1 MKDCKNTTEGV
12 IKHMLG
18 GIYRAYKSIVQYYMA
33 CKVNWR
39 LIL

>member
-18 GIYRAYKSIVQYYMA
+18 GIYIEHTSLLCNITRHA
-33 CKVNWR
+33 R
-39 LIL
+39 LTGG